1 MKKWI
6 DEKSVPLVW
15 EFTQQIAPKIFQSK
29 LKVHFLYFIDEADS
43 QIAKSAIKPLAK
55 VSEKYNDKMV
65 FVSINAADKTNAQ
78 ILDFFGLKKENL
90 PTYAIFEVLTSFREV
105 IISRF
110 CKAVI
115 SALYETIK
123 NRIEPRSHISN

>member
-1 MKKWI
+1 MQDLKKWI

-90 PTYAIFEVLTSFREV
+90 PTYAIFEVLTSFR
-105 IISRF
+105 S
-110 CKAVI
+110 C
-115 SALYETIK
+115 
-123 NRIEPRSHISN
+123 N